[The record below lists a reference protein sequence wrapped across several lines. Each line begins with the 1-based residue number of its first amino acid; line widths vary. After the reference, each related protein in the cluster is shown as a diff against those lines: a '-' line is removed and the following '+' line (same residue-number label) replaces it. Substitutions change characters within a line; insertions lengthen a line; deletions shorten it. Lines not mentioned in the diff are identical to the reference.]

1 MDGQLSIFDFIN
13 QSEDTGQD
21 RTEFEEKCILEAMN
35 RGSGVNEGKKRIFE
49 LFKSNM
55 SASDRTNEIKKL
67 YGIGGWCRPMDGDG
81 LRGADYSA
89 NGIRVDYIFHGEGY
103 AVMLGWK
110 HVEKYIHRLIGCGEY
125 YRPKV
130 IGYCHA
136 TLDPCN
142 RENLTPV
149 ARDLGM
155 KCEAP
160 CCAGCPERKECG
172 AACNYSHRY

>member
-1 MDGQLSIFDFIN
+1 MFEQISIFDYLNMATNKPVPYYPHMHNERFAKCPNCGSRVIEF
-13 QSEDTGQD
+13 SKPERCEECGYKLDWTGWGKNYIVSYPSGEKDCKACKHRQYNTCNFNGD
-21 RTEFEEKCILEAMN
+21 CIRFSAYEERK
-35 RGSGVNEGKKRIFE
+35 
-49 LFKSNM
+49 
-55 SASDRTNEIKKL
+55 T
-67 YGIGGWCRPMDGDG
+67 
-81 LRGADYSA
+81 
-89 NGIRVDYIFHGEGY
+89 
-103 AVMLGWK
+103 
-110 HVEKYIHRLIGCGEY
+110 
-125 YRPKV
+125 V